1 MSAFRKVHGSGN
13 DFILIADPR
22 DTREWGELAA
32 SLCHRRMGVGGDGL
46 VVSERMSAGNYVV
59 TCYNSDGSV
68 ASMCGNA
75 LRCAARCAAA
85 DYRERRMTLLMAG
98 VAHEAV
104 VDGGEIG
111 VSVLVG
117 AVTQRVLTVIWDG
130 ERMEFAAVNSGTE
143 HVVAFTRRV
152 HRGDVADLGRRVRHH
167 AVLAPGGAN
176 VNIVEVVDRGTLMVR
191 TYEKGVEAETLS
203 CGSGAVAAVAVARDV
218 GAVTGGPVTVAN
230 EAGSPLRVGP
240 PGEPRG
246 GAVWLT
252 GPAEVVYAGELA

>member
-1 MSAFRKVHGSGN
+1 MSAFRKVHGAGN

-22 DTREWGELAA
+22 DTRDWGKLAVT
-32 SLCHRRMGVGGDGL
+32 LCHRRIGVGGDGL
-46 VVSERMSAGNYVV
+46 VVSERMSAGNYAV

-75 LRCAARCAAA
+75 LRCAAWCAAA
-85 DYRERRMTLLMAG
+85 DYGERRMTLLMGG

-104 VDGGEIG
+104 VDGGQIG

-117 AVTQRVLTVIWDG
+117 AVTQRVLTMTWNG

-143 HVVAFTRRV
+143 HVVAFTRSV
-152 HRGDVADLGRRVRHH
+152 HRGDLADLGRRVRHH
-167 AVLAPGGAN
+167 ALLAPAGAN
-176 VNIVEVVDRGTLMVR
+176 VNVVQVADRGTLMVR

-203 CGSGAVAAVAVARDV
+203 CGSGAVAAVAVARDA
-218 GAVTGGPVTVAN
+218 GAVTHSPVTVAN

-240 PGEPRG
+240 PGEPHD

>member
-1 MSAFRKVHGSGN
+1 MSAFRKVHGAGN

-22 DTREWGELAA
+22 DTGDWGKLAVT
-32 SLCHRRMGVGGDGL
+32 LCHRRIGVGGDGL
-46 VVSERMSAGNYVV
+46 VVSERMSAGNYAV

-75 LRCAARCAAA
+75 LRCVARCAAA
-85 DYRERRMTLLMAG
+85 DYGEKHMTLLMGG

-104 VDGGEIG
+104 VDGGQIG

-117 AVTQRVLTVIWDG
+117 AVTQRVLTMTWEG
-130 ERMEFAAVNSGTE
+130 QQMEFAAVNSGTE
-143 HVVAFTRRV
+143 HVVAFTRFV
-152 HRGDVADLGRRVRHH
+152 HRGDLADLGRRVRHH
-167 AVLAPGGAN
+167 AALAPAGAN
-176 VNIVEVVDRGTLMVR
+176 VNLVEVADRSTVRVR

-203 CGSGAVAAVAVARDV
+203 CGSGAVAAVAVARDA
-218 GAVTGGPVTVAN
+218 GAVTDGRVTVSN

-240 PGEPRG
+240 LGEPHD